1 VRVSTQ
7 VARVATRF
15 VVSPMLDPRLP
26 VSVRRRLLDV
36 TGYTLPSPR
45 GTRRARTELG
55 GVPTER
61 VTVPGAVGPHQLI
74 YLHGGGYSMGSARS
88 HRALIAHLGRAVG
101 APVHVPEYRLAPEHP
116 HPAAVDDAIAA
127 YRALRAAGHDAQ
139 RIAVAGDSAG
149 GGLAVSLLL
158 RLRAQ
163 GEELPGSVGLISP
176 WIDLTLTS
184 RTIPANAHTDALLKP
199 EFLQRTA
206 DDYRA
211 HHRADNPGAVDPA
224 DLRPLDADLTGLP
237 PIHLLAAAGEILV
250 GDADALAER
259 LTAAGAPHTYDRTP
273 GLWHDFVLYAGL
285 MSEADAAVAKLGAAL
300 RSDCTRGAGP

>member
-7 VARVATRF
+7 VARVVTRF

-26 VSVRRRLLDV
+26 VVVRRRLIDV
-36 TGYTLPSPR
+36 TGLALPSPR
-45 GTRRARTELG
+45 GTRRARTRLG

-184 RTIPANAHTDALLKP
+184 PTIGANADTDALLKP
-199 EFLQRTA
+199 KFLQRTA

-211 HHRADNPGAVDPA
+211 GHRGAVDPA

-237 PIHLLAAAGEILV
+237 PIHLLAAAGEILL

-259 LTAAGAPHTYDRTP
+259 LTAAGAPHTYDRVP
-273 GLWHDFVLYAGL
+273 GLWHDFILYAGL

-300 RSDCTRGAGP
+300 RADCARSAGI

>member
-1 VRVSTQ
+1 
-7 VARVATRF
+7 
-15 VVSPMLDPRLP
+15 MLDPRLP
-26 VSVRRRLLDV
+26 LPVRRRLIDV
-36 TGYTLPSPR
+36 TGYALPSPR
-45 GTRRARTELG
+45 GTRRVRTRLG

-61 VTVPGAVGPHQLI
+61 VTVPGAVGPHQLL
-74 YLHGGGYSMGSARS
+74 YFHGGGYTVGSARS
-88 HRALIAHLGRAVG
+88 HRAVIAHLGRATG
-101 APVHVPEYRLAPEHP
+101 APVHALEYRLAPEHP

-127 YRALRAAGHDAQ
+127 YRALRTAGHDAQ

-149 GGLAVSLLL
+149 GGLAVSMLL
-158 RLRAQ
+158 RLRDE
-163 GEELPGSVGLISP
+163 GDELPGSVGLISP

-184 RTIPANAHTDALLKP
+184 RTIRANADTDALLKP
-199 EFLQRTA
+199 RFLQRTA

-211 HHRADNPGAVDPA
+211 GHRAAVDPA

-237 PIHLLAAAGEILV
+237 PIHLLAAGGEILL

-259 LTAAGAPHTYDRTP
+259 MTAAGAPHTYDRVP

-300 RSDCTRGAGP
+300 RTDCARSAGT